1 MSLSLPG
8 EPADAR
14 RLTDVV
20 TQLQA
25 ALDGRPSWFAPVRSA
40 IVFVV
45 DGLGARNLSQR
56 AAYARTLVAAG
67 GRRAVARSVFPSTT
81 ATALTSLLT
90 GKDAGEHGIVG
101 YRVRVPGTDVVSNQ
115 LKGWET
121 DGLDPRAWQRAEP
134 IMERRSAAAARSFVV
149 SRNRYRGTGFT
160 LATMRGADFIGVD
173 DLRERALT
181 AAALADRHPGSL
193 VYLYAPELDTIG
205 HRHGWQ
211 SDQWAAGL
219 EAVDAAVR
227 ALAGALRPGVGA
239 VVTADHGMVDV
250 PRHRQVLL
258 RAGDPLL
265 DGVRL
270 LGGEPRMLHLYAE
283 HGAAG
288 AVLDAWRD
296 AESARSW
303 VIARDEAIE
312 AGLFGRVAAEVRP
325 RIGDVVVAA
334 RAGIAYYDDR
344 VADKAPQRMIGQHGS
359 LTDEER
365 AIPLIRFGALAQL

>member
-25 ALDGRPSWFAPVRSA
+25 ALHGESSWFAPIRSA

-56 AAYARTLVAAG
+56 AAYARTLTAAG

-90 GKDAGEHGIVG
+90 GTDPGEHGIVG

-121 DGLDPRAWQRAEP
+121 DGLDPVQWQRSEP
-134 IMERRSAAAARSFVV
+134 IMQRRKAAAHPSFVV
-149 SRNRYRGTGFT
+149 SRSRYRDTGFT
-160 LATMRGADFIGVD
+160 LATMRGADFIGVE

-181 AAALADRHPGSL
+181 AAALADQHPGSL
-193 VYLYAPELDTIG
+193 VYLYAPELDTLG

-211 SDQWAAGL
+211 SHHWAAGL
-219 EAVDAAVR
+219 ESVDAAVR
-227 ALAGALRPGVGA
+227 AMADALRPGVGA

-250 PRHRQVLL
+250 HRHRQVLL
-258 RAGDPLL
+258 GAGDPLL
-265 DGVRL
+265 SGVRL
-270 LGGEPRMLHLYAE
+270 VGGEPRMLHLYAE
-283 HGAAG
+283 DGAA
-288 AVLDAWRD
+288 VDLRDAWREV
-296 AESARSW
+296 ESARSW
-303 VIARDEAIE
+303 VMSRSEAVE
-312 AGLFGRVAAEVRP
+312 AGLFGRVTDAVRP
-325 RIGDVVVAA
+325 RIGDVIVAA

-365 AIPLIRFGALAQL
+365 AIPLIRFGALAQP